1 MTELARP
8 ARTLAIDIGGTR
20 LKALVVGTD
29 GGPVSKKVVRPTPS
43 DRNPESVLRVLTE
56 MIAGMGSFDRVS
68 VGFPGVIARSTVRTA
83 KNLGSAWEG
92 LNLEEAL
99 ERITSRPVRV
109 ANDAD
114 VQGLAVVEGRG
125 VELVIT
131 LGTGMGSALFVEG
144 MLLPNLELGQHLFK
158 GNETYD
164 DSIGKQALERV
175 GKEEWNRRLFEV
187 VACLDATFSY
197 RMLFIGGGN
206 ASKIVSDLPVN
217 VRKVSNDAGLVG
229 GIRLWEGSSSR
240 GA

>member
-1 MTELARP
+1 MTELTHP
-8 ARTLAIDIGGTR
+8 TRTLAIDIGGTG
-20 LKALVVGTD
+20 LKALVMGAN
-29 GGPVSKKVVRPTPS
+29 GRALSEKVVRPTPS
-43 DRNPESVLRVLTE
+43 DANPESVLQVLTE
-56 MIAGMGSFDRVS
+56 MMAGMGSFDRVS
-68 VGFPGVIARSTVRTA
+68 VGFPGVIAGSTVRTA

-92 LNLEEAL
+92 FNLEEAL

-164 DSIGKQALERV
+164 DRIGKQALGRV

-187 VACLDATFSY
+187 VARLEATFSY

-206 ASKIVSDLPVN
+206 ASKIVTDLPAN

-229 GIRLWEGSSSR
+229 GIRLWEGSSFR